1 MSEQI
6 TVQEAKQLKK
16 ECERRIAELVYSFEQ
31 RTGYTVHEIEMERH
45 RVGFVTSS
53 AEFSRSNVKLI
64 TEVK

>member
-6 TVQEAKQLKK
+6 TVQEAKRLKQ
-16 ECERRIAELVYSFEQ
+16 ECEHRISELVHGFEQ
-31 RTGYTVHEIEMERH
+31 RTGYTVNGIELEIR
-45 RVGFVTSS
+45 RVGFDTSS